1 MPKLTINEAAVNG
14 YTHVW
19 TADFNDLI
27 AIGNA
32 GQTTIAVV
40 PAGAS
45 VELATVLEKT
55 AFAGT
60 TSLVVDVGTTAGDP
74 DEYIDALDVD
84 AMTVPVSN
92 TGDVFT
98 ASQSQAVGVAA
109 DTPVILEVTDAAIA
123 SATAGELVIGLRIA
137 DLSQF

>member
-1 MPKLTINEAAVNG
+1 MSKLTINEAAVNG
-14 YTHVW
+14 YTHVY

-27 AIGNA
+27 AIGNG
-32 GQTTIAVV
+32 GQATIAVV
-40 PAGAS
+40 PAGAA
-45 VELATVLEKT
+45 VELVTVLEKT
-55 AFAGT
+55 AFVGT
-60 TSLVVDVGTTAGDP
+60 TSLVIDIGTTGGDP

-98 ASQSQAVGVAA
+98 TTQSQAVGVAA
-109 DTPVILEVTDAAIA
+109 DTPVLLEVTDAAIA
-123 SATAGELVIGLRIA
+123 SASAGEIVVGLRIA